1 MQLFIEIYGFLSVV
15 LRGVILAAQSVAVG
29 GLAFLML
36 LVWPLA
42 PRLAGAGAALERRTL
57 RLIFVSASGLLAAEW
72 LAAASLTV
80 MLVGTLEIPA
90 QEAAGARAVAVD
102 LVAGVIAA
110 VVAVSA
116 RRAQRGGVAL
126 RQSAPVLAA
135 LLIGVQAGS
144 THAASQFEG
153 AVVLA
158 CAEFLHMAGAA
169 VWIGGIPYFLMA
181 LTDVADPTAR
191 ARVAARFSAMSV
203 GAVAALLAGGA
214 LMAVFYVGAAPAM
227 YGTSYGVMLSA
238 KIVLLLG
245 LLLLGGLNFL
255 AVRKL
260 KQEPAGP
267 LLRTRRFAETEIGV
281 GLTVLFCA
289 ASLASLPPARDLPND
304 RASFAEVVD
313 RLEPRLPVRLDSPD
327 FEALSAALPPEALK
341 NLPPGAQPPR
351 SPADIAWSEYNHHW
365 AGLFVIAMGA
375 MALLERV
382 SRRLAPVMRH
392 WPLVFLGLACF
403 LFLRADEMVWPLGRL
418 GLIESLRDPEIAQHR
433 LLTLL
438 IVIFGLFEWQVRQGR
453 IKAWW
458 APYVFPVST
467 ATAAAFLL
475 THSHALANL
484 KEETLIEIT
493 HTPLALVGVAA
504 GWSRWLELRLDG
516 GAKRM
521 AGFVWPIG
529 FILAGLMLVFYREA

>member
-15 LRGVILAAQSVAVG
+15 LRGFILAAQSVAVG
-29 GLAFLML
+29 GLAFLLL
-36 LVWPLA
+36 LVWPLG
-42 PRLAGAGAALERRTL
+42 PRLAGAGEALERRAL
-57 RLIFVSASGLLAAEW
+57 RLIFLAASGLLAAEL
-72 LAAASLTV
+72 LAAAALTA

-90 QEAAGARAVAVD
+90 QEAAGARAVAVA
-102 LVAGVIAA
+102 LVAGVIATII
-110 VVAVSA
+110 AVSA
-116 RRAQRGGVAL
+116 RRAQRGGAAI
-126 RQSAPVLAA
+126 RRAAPVLAA

-144 THAASQFEG
+144 THAASQFDG
-153 AVVLA
+153 AAVLA

-181 LTDVADPTAR
+181 LTDVADSTAR

-203 GAVAALLAGGA
+203 GAVAALLAGGG
-214 LMAVFYVGAAPAM
+214 LMAVSYVGAAPAM

-260 KQEPAGP
+260 RQEPAGP

-289 ASLASLPPARDLPND
+289 ASLASLPPARDLANNQ
-304 RASFAEVVD
+304 ASFAEIVD

-341 NLPPGAQPPR
+341 NLLPGAQPPR

-365 AGLFVIAMGA
+365 AGLFVIAMGV

-392 WPLVFLGLACF
+392 WPLVFVGLAGF
-403 LFLRADEMVWPLGRL
+403 LFLRADEAVWPLGRL

-458 APYVFPVST
+458 AAYVFPVST

>member
-42 PRLAGAGAALERRTL
+42 PKLAGAGAALERRAL
-57 RLIFVSASGLLAAEW
+57 RLIFVSASGLAAAEW

-214 LMAVFYVGAAPAM
+214 LMAAFYVGAAPAM

-365 AGLFVIAMGA
+365 AGLFVIAMGV

>member
-29 GLAFLML
+29 GLAFLLL

-42 PRLAGAGAALERRTL
+42 PKLAGAAEALERRAL
-57 RLIFVSASGLLAAEW
+57 RLIFRVASGLLAAEL
-72 LAAASLTV
+72 LAAAALTA

-110 VVAVSA
+110 VIAVSA
-116 RRAQRGGVAL
+116 RRAQRGGAAI
-126 RQSAPVLAA
+126 RQAAPVLAA

-153 AVVLA
+153 AALLA
-158 CAEFLHMAGAA
+158 SAEFLHMAGAA

-181 LTDVADPTAR
+181 LADVADPAAR

-203 GAVAALLAGGA
+203 GAVAALLGGGA
-214 LMAVFYVGAAPAM
+214 LMAVSYVGAAPAM
-227 YGTSYGVMLSA
+227 YGTSYGVMLTA

-260 KQEPAGP
+260 KHEPAGP

-289 ASLASLPPARDLPND
+289 ASLASLPPARDLANNQ
-304 RASFAEVVD
+304 ASFAEIVD

-365 AGLFVIAMGA
+365 AGLFVVAMGV

-438 IVIFGLFEWQVRQGR
+438 IVIFGLFEWRVRQGR
-453 IKAWW
+453 IQAWW

-475 THSHALANL
+475 THSHALADL

-516 GAKRM
+516 GAKRI

>member
-15 LRGVILAAQSVAVG
+15 LRGFTLAAQSVAVG
-29 GLAFLML
+29 GLAFLLM

-42 PRLAGAGAALERRTL
+42 GALGASGPVLERRAL
-57 RLIFVSASGLLAAEW
+57 RLVFLSACALLAAEA
-72 LAAASLTV
+72 LAAAALTL
-80 MLVGTLEIPA
+80 MLAGTLEIPID
-90 QEAAGARAVAVD
+90 QAAEARAVAVD
-102 LVAGVIAA
+102 LMAAVLGAVIALA
-110 VVAVSA
+110 AWRA
-116 RRAQRGGVAL
+116 RRGGGAI
-126 RQSAPVLAA
+126 RSAAPVLAA
-135 LLIGVQAGS
+135 LLLGVQAGA
-144 THAASQFEG
+144 THAVSQFEG
-153 AVVLA
+153 AVALA
-158 CAEFLHMAGAA
+158 AAELLHMGGAA

-181 LTDVADPTAR
+181 LTDVTDPTAR
-191 ARVAARFSAMSV
+191 ASVARRFSLMSV
-203 GAVAALLAGGA
+203 GAVAALLAGGL
-214 LMAVFYVGAAPAM
+214 LMAVYYVGTPRAL
-227 YGTSYGVMLSA
+227 YGTSYGVMLTA
-238 KIVLLLG
+238 KITLLLG
-245 LLLLGGLNFL
+245 LLFLGGLNFL

-260 KQEPAGP
+260 KNEPAGP

-281 GLTVLFCA
+281 GLTVIFCA

-304 RASFAEVVD
+304 RASFAEIVD
-313 RLEPRLPVRLDSPD
+313 RLEPRLPIRLDSPD

-365 AGLFVIAMGA
+365 AGLFVVAMGV
-375 MALLERV
+375 MALLERM

-392 WPLVFLGLACF
+392 WPLVFLGLAGF
-403 LFLRADEMVWPLGRL
+403 LFLRADEAVWPLGRL

-438 IVIFGLFEWQVRQGR
+438 IVAFGLFEWQVRLGR

-458 APYVFPVST
+458 AAYVFPIST

-475 THSHALANL
+475 THSHALSNL

-516 GAKRM
+516 EAKKI
-521 AGFVWPIG
+521 AGLVWPVA
-529 FILAGLMLVFYREA
+529 FIFAGLMLVFYREA

>member
-42 PRLAGAGAALERRTL
+42 PRLAGAALERRAL
-57 RLIFVSASGLLAAEW
+57 RLIFVSAGGLLAAEL
-72 LAAASLTV
+72 LAAAALTA

-90 QEAAGARAVAVD
+90 QEAAGARAVAIA

-110 VVAVSA
+110 IIAVSA

-153 AVVLA
+153 TAVLA

-214 LMAVFYVGAAPAM
+214 LMAVSYVGAAPAM

-238 KIVLLLG
+238 KIVLLFG

-327 FEALSAALPPEALK
+327 FEALSAALPPEALQ

-351 SPADIAWSEYNHHW
+351 SQADIAWSEYNHHW
-365 AGLFVIAMGA
+365 AGLFVVAMGV

-392 WPLVFLGLACF
+392 WPLVFVGLAGF
-403 LFLRADEMVWPLGRL
+403 LFLRADETVWPLGRL

-438 IVIFGLFEWQVRQGR
+438 IVIFGLFEWRVRQGR

-458 APYVFPVST
+458 AAYVFPVST

>member
-1 MQLFIEIYGFLSVV
+1 MQLFVDIYGFLSVV
-15 LRGVILAAQSVAVG
+15 LRGFILAAQSVSVG
-29 GLAFLML
+29 GLAFLLM
-36 LVWPLA
+36 LVWPLG
-42 PRLAGAGAALERRTL
+42 PQLADAGKALESRAL
-57 RLIFVSASGLLAAEW
+57 RLVFLAACGLLAAET
-72 LAAASLTV
+72 LAAAALTV
-80 MLVGTLEIPA
+80 MLAGTLEIPV

-102 LVAGVIAA
+102 LMAAALAAVIALSA
-110 VVAVSA
+110 WRA
-116 RRAQRGGVAL
+116 RRGGAAF
-126 RQSAPVLAA
+126 RSAAPVLAA
-135 LLIGVQAGS
+135 LLLGVQAGS
-144 THAASQFEG
+144 THAVSQFEG
-153 AVVLA
+153 AITLA
-158 CAEFLHMAGAA
+158 AAEFLHMSGAA
-169 VWIGGIPYFLMA
+169 IWIGGIPYFLMA
-181 LTDVADPTAR
+181 LTDVAEPQAR
-191 ARVAARFSAMSV
+191 AGVARRFSLMSV
-203 GAVAALLAGGA
+203 GAVLALLAGGV
-214 LMAVFYVGAAPAM
+214 LMAAFYVQTPPAL

-238 KIVLLLG
+238 KVVLLCG
-245 LLLLGGLNFL
+245 LLLLGALNFL
-255 AVRKL
+255 AVRQL
-260 KQEPAGP
+260 ETEPAGP
-267 LLRTRRFAETEIGV
+267 LMRTRRFAETEIGV

-304 RASFAEVVD
+304 RASFTEIVD

-365 AGLFVIAMGA
+365 AGLFVVAMGA
-375 MALLERV
+375 MALMERM
-382 SRRLAPVMRH
+382 SRRLAPVMSH
-392 WPLVFLGLACF
+392 WPLVFLGLAGF
-403 LFLRADEMVWPLGRL
+403 LFLRADEAVWPLGRL

-438 IVIFGLFEWQVRQGR
+438 IVAFGLFEWRVRRER

-516 GAKRM
+516 EAKRI
-521 AGFVWPIG
+521 AGFVWPVA